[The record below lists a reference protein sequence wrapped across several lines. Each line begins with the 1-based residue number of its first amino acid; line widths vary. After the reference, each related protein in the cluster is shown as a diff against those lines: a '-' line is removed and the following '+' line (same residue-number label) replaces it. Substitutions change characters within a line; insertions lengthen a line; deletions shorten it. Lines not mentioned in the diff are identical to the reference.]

1 MLALVMTAGLAADI
15 SMDRWRT
22 HYFLTFPEWALL
34 LQVVYLNIGAFTTWH
49 FRPAASGEITRHD
62 ASVTSRRILRLNSEL
77 LAVSGPNA
85 FIASA
90 VFFVGEVPFM
100 RSFGSHI
107 RDRPTSIFPHVLNIG
122 AAVFDAHFVTQPK
135 FVVDFASAA
144 AFFTAFLTFNSF
156 YFWLGGKTELHQ
168 TYSYHYLNWGLH
180 PWESLMICAL
190 LVFVVLPCFF
200 LLFLQIGQQEP
211 ETARTPGGNG
221 TQMDIS
227 LDEPTLSRRTS
238 VDLLDGSADQ
248 RGPM

>member
-1 MLALVMTAGLAADI
+1 MSVVRVEKAKRIWARRLDSTHRMLRLRVQGRMIAVSAALYTIPFAIGFYAGLKWLVRRIFSEDEVKWQWALTVGLSSLKFRTMLALVMTAGLAADI

-135 FVVDFASAA
+135 FVVN
-144 AFFTAFLTFNSF
+144 L
-156 YFWLGGKTELHQ
+156 Y
-168 TYSYHYLNWGLH
+168 
-180 PWESLMICAL
+180 
-190 LVFVVLPCFF
+190 
-200 LLFLQIGQQEP
+200 
-211 ETARTPGGNG
+211 
-221 TQMDIS
+221 
-227 LDEPTLSRRTS
+227 
-238 VDLLDGSADQ
+238 DGIN
-248 RGPM
+248 MY